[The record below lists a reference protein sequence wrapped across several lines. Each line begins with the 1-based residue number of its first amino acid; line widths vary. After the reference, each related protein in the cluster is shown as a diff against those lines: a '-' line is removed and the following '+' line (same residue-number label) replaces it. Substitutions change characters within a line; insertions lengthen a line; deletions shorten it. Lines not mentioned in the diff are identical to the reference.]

1 MPTAADVDLDVL
13 LDRLLARAAEREP
26 PPLVNAAGEEVNPLA
41 PAGRVTVHPND
52 LIASTWGNLVYGQS
66 VNAFASTADRDAQ
79 WPAPADGA
87 VCYTVAELT
96 FWCRASGV
104 WQRLGPTVKPATVY
118 LSKPTTGF
126 PVSTQTLFTGTL
138 PSLSVPGTLVATL
151 YGLGGFT
158 ASGTST
164 IKPDLKR
171 TDTSASILAYNDQA
185 FSQTA
190 AQMQAWAVPLPP
202 LAIPAGSAIP
212 VSCTVVL
219 TGATTIYCGA
229 YLLGSVYA
237 S

>member
-1 MPTAADVDLDVL
+1 MPTAADVDLDAL

-52 LIASTWGNLVYGQS
+52 LIASSWGNLVYGQS

-87 VCYTVAELT
+87 ACYTVAELT

-104 WQRLGPTVKPATVY
+104 WQRLGPTVKPASVY
-118 LSKPTTGF
+118 MGKAAAGY

-138 PSLSVPGTLVATL
+138 PALSVPGTLVGAL
-151 YGLGGFT
+151 YGTTGFST
-158 ASGTST
+158 AASGVV
-164 IKPDLKR
+164 PDLKR
-171 TDTSASILAYNDQA
+171 TDTSTSLLAFNN
-185 FSQTA
+185 QTFN
-190 AQMQAWAVPLPP
+190 QPSGQTQAWAVPLVP
-202 LAIPAGSAIP
+202 LAVPAGSAIP
-212 VSCTVVL
+212 VSCTVQL
-219 TGATTIYCGA
+219 TGGTTTYCGA

-237 S
+237 A